1 MAEPTF
7 LSDDEIILAEF
18 VDESE
23 AALAGMDQLF
33 VSLEQAPADVN
44 TVNAIFRPIHS
55 LKANSAFLGLMHLK
69 ALAHAAESLL
79 DGIRKQ
85 ELQAD
90 RAMIDLLL
98 KSVDELKA
106 ITGRIRNQQQ
116 EVLDPTAFQDLLAR
130 LVAARNGQVLAPAVQ
145 AAAVPAEAAPVP
157 SEAAPVQS
165 EAASGARTLRVA
177 VDSIDALSL
186 VTDELIHVQTELNSL
201 AQSVTDAAG
210 PLQNRLQAVNQQ
222 FDDVLARIR
231 QGLSAIRKVPLQEL
245 FQKIPRVVRDTAA
258 SCHKQATAR
267 MTGGNI
273 LVSRELVQLMDA
285 PLVHM
290 LRNSVDHGAELPDER
305 IKAGKPA
312 ECTVS
317 IQAHE
322 LPGELVITIADDGRG
337 IDFKA
342 LLLKA
347 LKMGGVKAGQKLT
360 PEDMTNLIFLPGL
373 STAKQVTD
381 VSGRGIGMDVVREA
395 IQKLGGKVEVTSK
408 PGLGTSFMI
417 CLPNPE

>member
-1 MAEPTF
+1 MADPTF

-18 VDESE
+18 VDESQT
-23 AALAGMDQLF
+23 ALAGMDQLF
-33 VSLEQAPADVN
+33 VTLEQAPADVK

-69 ALAHAAESLL
+69 ALAHASESLL

-90 RAMIDLLL
+90 RGMIDLLL

-106 ITGRIRNQQQ
+106 ITGRIRQKQP
-116 EVLDPTAFQDLLAR
+116 ELLDPAAFQDLLAR
-130 LVAARNGQVLAPAVQ
+130 LVAAKNGQVLAPAVQ
-145 AAAVPAEAAPVP
+145 ATAAPVPAEAVPVP
-157 SEAAPVQS
+157 SEAAPAHP
-165 EAASGARTLRVA
+165 EAGGARTMRVG

-201 AQSVTDAAG
+201 TQGATEATG
-210 PLQNRLQAVNQQ
+210 PLQERLQAVNQQ
-222 FDDVLARIR
+222 FDQVLARIR

-258 SCHKQATAR
+258 SCHKQAAVR

-285 PLVHM
+285 PLVHI
-290 LRNSVDHGAELPDER
+290 LRNSVDHGAEAPEDR
-305 IKAGKPA
+305 SKAGKPA
-312 ECTVS
+312 ECAIT

-322 LPGELVITIADDGRG
+322 LPGELIITIADDGRG

-373 STAKQVTD
+373 STAKEVTD
-381 VSGRGIGMDVVREA
+381 VSGRGIGMDVVRDA

-417 CLPNPE
+417 YLPNP